1 MAKVLILSIPEEEE
15 SLIDKIM
22 AIINNPHDGQ
32 EIRSGK
38 SVNVI
43 SIGKLQINITQHS
56 VYKERKEISLT
67 GTEFKML
74 YYLASNKGMALS
86 KDQIYNF
93 IWNGEYALDDSNI
106 TSNVRRLRVKIEDDP
121 AQPQYIQT
129 VRGISYRMG
138 T

>member
-22 AIINNPHDGQ
+22 AVVNSTQNGQGMELGKNASIIH
-32 EIRSGK
+32 
-38 SVNVI
+38 
-43 SIGKLQINITQHS
+43 IGKLEINVKQHS
-56 VYKERKEISLT
+56 VYKDGKEILLT
-67 GTEFKML
+67 NTEFKML

-86 KDQIYNF
+86 KDQIYNY

-106 TSNVRRLRVKIEDDP
+106 TSHIRRLRVKIEDDP

-129 VRGISYRMG
+129 VRGVGYRMKK
-138 T
+138 